1 MKKKKFKMME
11 NAKRTNSKKKEKP
24 EEKIMKLKKN
34 KTDMYIE
41 PRYDARAYLMF

>member
-1 MKKKKFKMME
+1 MEKCEKDKFE
-11 NAKRTNSKKKEKP
+11 KKEKP